1 MYFYFTEAEDLL
13 RKDLFF
19 ILYIFLQIYSK
30 CTLWKWAMLT
40 VKHLKFTRQTA
51 FSEMLSLNQE
61 HFMHNNNKKSES
73 HTEKEEFCTKSHK
86 IISYIML
93 NRATG
98 HALSHLTL
106 CIHHHEGSPALWSWK
121 A

>member
-1 MYFYFTEAEDLL
+1 M
-13 RKDLFF
+13 
-19 ILYIFLQIYSK
+19 
-30 CTLWKWAMLT
+30 
-40 VKHLKFTRQTA
+40 
-51 FSEMLSLNQE
+51 
-61 HFMHNNNKKSES
+61 S
-73 HTEKEEFCTKSHK
+73 HTEKEEFCTKSLK

-106 CIHHHEGSPALWSWK
+106 CIHHEGSPALWSWK